1 MLLCAMHKWFLFVCL
16 MIHPLQSEEN
26 GRASV
31 ELIISHT
38 SIEAGQSIPAAIRM
52 VYEKGWH
59 GYWINPG
66 ESGMRTEVEWQLPAG
81 WTAGPLQ
88 FPAPKRFVTGEL
100 ASYGYE
106 GEVLIPFVLKA
117 PAAIEGSQAI
127 KGAVS
132 WLSCNEK
139 SCVSGEATVQVELA
153 TGKAVSGPQ
162 AATITAAMAKLPIV
176 DKALQLQVTQAGDVV
191 TLTLTG
197 AAPLD
202 LQEAEFFPVTEQAL
216 EPREVLVWKKT
227 AAGYEA
233 RAKKNEYAGKELTQL
248 SLVIVP
254 KDSQHALLVE
264 WKK

>member
-1 MLLCAMHKWFLFVCL
+1 MRKWFLFLFL

-26 GRASV
+26 GRARA

-38 SIEAGQSIPAAIRM
+38 SIQAGQSIPAAIRM

-106 GEVLIPFVLKA
+106 GELLIPLILTA
-117 PAAIEGSQAI
+117 PASIEGAHTIQGS
-127 KGAVS
+127 VS
-132 WLSCNEK
+132 WLACNDK

-153 TGKAVSGPQ
+153 TGKALPSSQ
-162 AATITAAMAKLPIV
+162 AAVIDAAMAKLPTV
-176 DKALQLQVTQAGDVV
+176 DQSLQLTVTQAGDVV
-191 TLTLTG
+191 NLTLTG
-197 AAPLD
+197 AAHLD
-202 LQEAEFFPVTEQAL
+202 LREAEFFPVTEQAL
-216 EPREVLVWKKT
+216 DPGEVLVWKKT
-227 AAGYEA
+227 ATGYEA
-233 RAKKNEYAGKELTQL
+233 RAKKNEYADKELSQL

-254 KDSQHALLVE
+254 KSPLRAFLVE